1 MPRHTDQVMLKEGWR
16 RLVIRD
22 RPAALACQ
30 PPRIR
35 QKGEIAEP
43 ASARDPEPSAL
54 CNPSTTGYGIA
65 GATFRQ
71 SNGGRATFRGLR
83 RQLGMKTALAMRS
96 LFAILVVLVPLM
108 TVPHGTS
115 ARSGPDR
122 AYLDRPD
129 RLITDC
135 RDIDPRCMYEK
146 TEDPDVAR
154 NLSKL
159 VSALPDKAEFGLEYP
174 IACHQHGRYGLASE
188 PAGFCL
194 FFVGP
199 KRPWKRSGSEVK
211 QLAAAIA
218 KRAEED
224 KDCNSK
230 CGRAYYNAWVTL
242 NVKLKL
248 DYVLSSCKGL
258 C

>member
-1 MPRHTDQVMLKEGWR
+1 
-16 RLVIRD
+16 
-22 RPAALACQ
+22 
-30 PPRIR
+30 
-35 QKGEIAEP
+35 
-43 ASARDPEPSAL
+43 
-54 CNPSTTGYGIA
+54 
-65 GATFRQ
+65 
-71 SNGGRATFRGLR
+71 
-83 RQLGMKTALAMRS
+83 MRS
-96 LFAILVVLVPLM
+96 LFAILIVLVPLM
-108 TVPHGTS
+108 TAPHGTS

-129 RLITDC
+129 RVITDC

-146 TEDPDVAR
+146 TEDPNVAR

-159 VSALPDKAEFGLEYP
+159 VSTLPDKAEFILEYP

-199 KRPWKRSGSEVK
+199 KRPWKRSGGEVK

-218 KRAEED
+218 KLAEED
-224 KDCNSK
+224 KACNSK